1 MSELATLNA
10 ALQPCRNQLL
20 QHPLYGQLSE
30 PAHLRRFLEHHVFAV
45 WDFMS
50 LLKVLQRDL
59 CGTAIPWTPPRS
71 AAAARLIN
79 EIVVGEETDLHPT
92 GGYASHFQLYRE
104 AMHQFGADTTAVD
117 RLVDSVREGAE
128 LSIALAHPEIPSGAR
143 RFVETTFRIIR
154 SGETPRLVAAF
165 ALGRE
170 ILIPDMFRQIVQGL
184 NRELGGSLTALLY
197 YLDRHIELDGG
208 EHGSAAE
215 ELIHEIC
222 GTNPVTWQQAREG
235 ALTALQAR
243 LQFWDD
249 IASSLAEA
257 GASRREVPT
266 LVSMSGLLAG

>member
-1 MSELATLNA
+1 MSELAALNA

-20 QHPLYGQLSE
+20 QHPLYGKLVE
-30 PAHLRRFLEHHVFAV
+30 PSHLRLFLEHHVFAV

-50 LLKVLQRDL
+50 LLKVLQREL

-79 EIVVGEETDLHPT
+79 EIVVGEETDVHPS

-104 AMHQFGADTTAVD
+104 AMLEFGAETSAVD
-117 RLVDSVREGAE
+117 RLIARLQEGTP
-128 LSIALAHPEIPSGAR
+128 LSIALEDPEIPSGAR
-143 RFVETTFRIIR
+143 RFVGTTFRIID
-154 SGETPRLVAAF
+154 SGEIPRLVAAF

-184 NRELGGSLTALLY
+184 NRELGGRLTALLY

-215 ELIHEIC
+215 ELIREVC
-222 GTNPVTWQQAREG
+222 GTNAVAWQQAREG
-235 ALTALQAR
+235 ALTALHAR
-243 LQFWDD
+243 LRFWDD
-249 IASSLAEA
+249 IATSLAEGEPSLRQSSA
-257 GASRREVPT
+257 
-266 LVSMSGLLAG
+266 LVELPG

>member
-1 MSELATLNA
+1 MSQLATLNA

-20 QHPLYGQLSE
+20 QHPLYGLLAE

-71 AAAARLIN
+71 SAAARLIN
-79 EIVVGEETDLHPT
+79 EIVVGEETDLHPA

-104 AMHQFGADTTAVD
+104 AMQQFGADTTAVD
-117 RLVDSVREGAE
+117 RLVDNLRAGME
-128 LSIALAHPEIPSGAR
+128 LSIALEDPEIPSGAR
-143 RFVETTFRIIR
+143 RFVETTFRIIQ

-184 NRELGGSLTALLY
+184 NRELGGRLTALVY

-215 ELIHEIC
+215 ELIREIC
-222 GTNPVTWQQAREG
+222 GTNPAYWKQAREG

-249 IASSLAEA
+249 IALSLAEMEA
-257 GASRREVPT
+257 PRPEVST
-266 LVSMSGLLAG
+266 LMELQQDR